1 MINKEQIEK
10 VYLENEQEYLDELFD
25 FLRIESVSND
35 YGKRDECRDCANWLV
50 DYLSGI
56 GLDAQIIE
64 TEEIPSV
71 FAEFKGD
78 DSLPTILF
86 YGHYDVMPIDPIELW
101 KTKPFEP
108 VIKDGRIFA
117 RGVADDKG
125 QVFSFLKGIEY
136 LKNNNLLRNSV
147 KVLLDG
153 SEENAS
159 VGLTAK
165 LTSLKELLQA
175 DILMVADTSLT
186 SSGDPAIVMGL
197 RGMASFTIKMYGAD
211 HDLHSG
217 VHGGVAVNPAE
228 EMCKLISSFNNS
240 DGSIAIEGFYDN
252 IVEASEKEL
261 FFAKDSNEADREQY
275 KSRYGLY
282 PDGGETGRFQSERIG
297 FRPNLCVNGII
308 SGYTGDGSKTIIPSE
323 AMAKISIRLVPGQDP
338 ADILQKAEKHVFENA
353 NSALKTEVVDK
364 VGNGI
369 GFRLNMDSEPVE
381 VARGILKEITG
392 RDAKFLWEGASIP
405 IISSLQEITGAAP
418 LLVGFSTDEDK
429 IHAPNESFPV
439 ESLKNGFI
447 YTCMFLGEEIKRNG
461 K

>member
-1 MINKEQIEK
+1 MIERQEIEK
-10 VYLENEQEYLDELFD
+10 VYLKNEKEYLDGLFD

-35 YGKRDECRDCANWLV
+35 YSKWDECRDCADWLFG
-50 DYLSGI
+50 YLCGI

-64 TEEIPSV
+64 TKEVPSV

-86 YGHYDVMPIDPIELW
+86 YGHYDVMPVEPIELW
-101 KTKPFEP
+101 NTNPFEP

-117 RGVADDKG
+117 RGVSDDKG

-136 LKNNNLLRNSV
+136 LKKNNLLRNSV

-159 VGLTAK
+159 VGLTSK
-165 LTSLKELLQA
+165 LRNLKELLQA
-175 DILMVADTSLT
+175 DILMVADTSVT

-197 RGMASFTIKMYGAD
+197 RGMASCTIKMYGAD

-217 VHGGVAVNPAE
+217 MHGGVAVNPAE
-228 EMCKLISSFNNS
+228 ELCRLISSFYNS
-240 DGSIAIEGFYDN
+240 DGTLAIEGFYDN
-252 IVEASEKEL
+252 IVESSQEEL
-261 FFAKDSNEADREQY
+261 FFARDSNEVDREKY
-275 KSRYGLY
+275 KSSYGIY
-282 PDGGETGRFQSERIG
+282 PDGGEKGRLQSERIG

-308 SGYTGDGSKTIIPSE
+308 SGYTGDGSKTIIPAE
-323 AMAKISIRLVPGQDP
+323 AMAKVSIRLVPGQDP
-338 ADILQKAEKHVFENA
+338 VDILQKVERHILANA
-353 NSALKTEVVDK
+353 NSVLRTEVVEK
-364 VGNGI
+364 IGTGI
-369 GFRLNMDSEPVE
+369 GFRLDMDCEPVKA
-381 VARGILKEITG
+381 ARGVLKEITG

-405 IISSLQEITGAAP
+405 IISLLQEITGADP

-439 ESLKNGFI
+439 ESFKNGFM
-447 YTCMFLGEEIKRNG
+447 YTCMFLG
-461 K
+461 

>member
-10 VYLENEQEYLDELFD
+10 VYLKNEKEYLSELFD

-35 YGKRDECRDCANWLV
+35 YSKRDECRDCANYLV
-50 DYLSGI
+50 KYLSLV

-64 TEEIPSV
+64 TEEVPSV

-78 DSLPTILF
+78 ESLPTILF

-101 KTKPFEP
+101 NTPPFEP
-108 VIKDGRIFA
+108 TIKDGRIFA
-117 RGVADDKG
+117 RGAADDKG
-125 QVFSFLKGIEY
+125 QVFSFLKGIEH
-136 LKNNNLLRNSV
+136 LKNNNLLMNSV

-165 LTSLKELLQA
+165 LPSLKKLLQA

-186 SSGDPAIVMGL
+186 SDGDPAIVMGL
-197 RGMASFTIKMYGAD
+197 RGMASFAIKMYGSP

-217 VHGGVAVNPAE
+217 VHGGAAVNPAE
-228 EMCKLISSFNNS
+228 EICKLISTFYNS
-240 DGSIAIEGFYDN
+240 DGSVAIDGFYEN
-252 IVEASEKEL
+252 IVDATEKEL
-261 FFAKDSNEADREQY
+261 EFAKDSNEVDREKY
-275 KSRYGLY
+275 KLNYGAY
-282 PDGGETGRFQSERIG
+282 PDGGEKGRFQSERIG
-297 FRPNLCVNGII
+297 FRPNLCVNGIV

-338 ADILQKAEKHVFENA
+338 ADILAKSEKHVLANA
-353 NSALKTEVVDK
+353 NSALRTEVIDK

-369 GFRLNMDSEPVE
+369 GFHLNMECKPVE
-381 VARGILKEITG
+381 DAMGILKEITG

-405 IISSLQEITGAAP
+405 IISSLQKITGASP
-418 LLVGFSTDEDK
+418 LLVGFSTDKDK
-429 IHAPNESFPV
+429 IHAPNESFPI
-439 ESLKNGFI
+439 ESFKNGFI
-447 YTCMFLGEEIKRNG
+447 YTCMFLGEEVHSA
-461 K
+461 